1 MIKNKKLQEID
12 LSLNS
17 LVVFRKLMTQEVI
30 LPLRGLLD
38 TETMDPVI
46 QLRLYTEF
54 ISRLYT
60 QSTNL
65 TEYIF
70 RLICEDENFYIT
82 AKARG
87 DEVDPL
93 LESCVENE
101 LAILQRLARL
111 RSHELQREVSY
122 YGVLPEWKTSDINF
136 YEAYMERVRNIGKY
150 GYGKFARHAM
160 FVLREGRCVPVL
172 HPDPIRMDDLIGYE
186 AERSA
191 VRENT
196 LALLS
201 GKPAQNVLLSGDAG
215 TGKSSTV
222 KALVNEYF
230 SEGLRLIQI
239 TKEQLT
245 QLPELT
251 EQIYDNPLK
260 FILFIDDLSFSADDN
275 SFGTLKATLEGT
287 VTARAKNAVIYATS
301 NRRQIVRERYSD
313 RTGDDRYRHD
323 TVQEIGSVAAR
334 FGLRINF
341 SEPDLPDY
349 LALVSAIAQQRGL
362 DMDDDLLA
370 AEAERF
376 AEGVGG
382 RSPRAAKQ
390 LVEQLLIQQQTSC
403 PEVTT

>member
-54 ISRLYT
+54 ISRLYS

-65 TEYIF
+65 TDYIF

-87 DEVDPL
+87 EVVDPL

-111 RSHELQREVSY
+111 HPQELQREVSY
-122 YGVLPEWKTSDINF
+122 YGVLPEWKISDINF
-136 YEAYMERVRNIGKY
+136 YEAYMERVQNISKY

-160 FVLREGRCVPVL
+160 FVVREGICRPVL
-172 HPDPIRMDDLIGYE
+172 HPDPIRMSDLIGYQQ
-186 AERSA
+186 ERDA

-196 LALLS
+196 LALLN
-201 GKPAQNVLLSGDAG
+201 GRPAQNVLLCGDAG
-215 TGKSSTV
+215 TGKSATV

-230 SEGLRLIQI
+230 SEGLRLIQL
-239 TKEQLT
+239 TKEQLRL
-245 QLPELT
+245 LPELT
-251 EQIYDNPLK
+251 EQIYDNPLR
-260 FILFIDDLSFSADDN
+260 FIFFIDDLSFSADDN
-275 SFGTLKATLEGT
+275 SFGTLKAALEGS
-287 VTARAKNAVIYATS
+287 VAARAKNAVIYATS
-301 NRRQIVRERYSD
+301 NRRQIVWERSSD
-313 RTGDDRYRHD
+313 RAGDDLHRHD
-323 TVQEIGSVAAR
+323 TLQEIGSVAAR
-334 FGLRINF
+334 FGLRVYF

-349 LALVSAIAQQRGL
+349 LALVSAIAAQRGL
-362 DMDDDLLA
+362 ETDDEALA

-376 AEGVGG
+376 AQGIGG

-390 LVEQLLIQQQTSC
+390 LVERLIAAQSEPC
-403 PEVTT
+403 PEVTV

>member
-17 LVVFRKLMTQEVI
+17 LVVFRRLMTQEVI

-87 DEVDPL
+87 EEVDPL

-111 RSHELQREVSY
+111 RPQELQREVSY
-122 YGVLPEWKTSDINF
+122 YGVLPEWNISDINF
-136 YEAYMERVRNIGKY
+136 YEAYMERVQHIGKY

-160 FVLREGRCVPVL
+160 YVIRDGLCTPVL
-172 HPDPIRMDDLIGYE
+172 HPDPIRMDDLIGAQ
-186 AERSA
+186 AERDA

-196 LALLS
+196 RTLLS
-201 GKPAQNVLLSGDAG
+201 GGPAQNVLLCGDAG
-215 TGKSSTV
+215 TGKSATV

-239 TKEQLT
+239 TKEQIPM
-245 QLPELT
+245 LPALM

-260 FILFIDDLSFSADDN
+260 FIFFLDDLSFSADDN
-275 SFGTLKATLEGT
+275 SFGTLKAALEGS
-287 VTARAKNAVIYATS
+287 VAAHPGNAVIYATS
-301 NRRQIVRERYSD
+301 NRRQIVRERRTD
-313 RTGDDRYRHD
+313 RAGDDLHRHD
-323 TVQEIGSVAAR
+323 TIQEIDSVAAR
-334 FGLRINF
+334 FGLRVYF

-349 LALVSAIAQQRGL
+349 LALGAALAEQKGL
-362 DMDDDLLA
+362 ETDSETLA
-370 AEAERF
+370 AEAEHF
-376 AEGVGG
+376 AAGAGG

-390 LVEQLLIQQQTSC
+390 LVERLLAAQHTPC
-403 PEVTT
+403 PEVKV